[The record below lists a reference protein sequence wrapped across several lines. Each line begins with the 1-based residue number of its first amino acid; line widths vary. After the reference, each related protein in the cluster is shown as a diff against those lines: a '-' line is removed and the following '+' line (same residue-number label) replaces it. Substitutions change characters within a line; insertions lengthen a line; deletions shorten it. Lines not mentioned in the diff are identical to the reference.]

1 MAVIRQKT
9 QVFNQPVGVV
19 RADAGAGQIG
29 RAISSAA
36 SRLSDLAYRDAVV
49 SAEKAGQ
56 QAAKAQPSSRIVSID
71 PDTNMP
77 VAYDPPASFGSI
89 ASRSYQNMI
98 DRRFEESILNEFA
111 TKGAEFAASSSTAE
125 QYKTRMTNYI
135 QEMYSS
141 EGETTSY
148 STYIGEAGKE
158 YVASTYAT
166 LAKKEAEAA
175 KKALQKQ
182 QLLSGYV
189 DRKKLASLIAAG
201 ADSEEISALADSLR
215 ARNLDLFNTD
225 GITFSAWAS
234 ENDTIDGL
242 QGLSAN
248 NALVDIYSRL
258 SASEQ
263 SQFKLGLTD
272 PRIMAQLSDRLDNPN
287 LEGLAIAAKTQTSI
301 PTLIAALDSFASI
314 GEDYVESEVN
324 NIVSELA
331 PTLTA
336 SGASINSVFEKAD
349 AIEDLDIRSAVKK
362 EIAANWVEKSLDALG
377 KTASDIDIISEA
389 LQNSASPD
397 YKAIEDL
404 IGFENSLLVGIIQGM
419 TPEQRSDLA
428 TEISDRRAA
437 LNRME
442 NRADLEKENKIR
454 QELTNFAEAVDLRD
468 AYKRAITGIETSKL
482 DEQTQQTL
490 ITRAKENYAEESR
503 SRADRILLS
512 TAEIQELSDAVK
524 QPSSD
529 LEGNIREAWMLLRP
543 AYDSAPASTE
553 AYLSRRLKASTNQN
567 NRYLNGVRMD
577 AIEGNLST
585 ASEDDVAFYDKQLF
599 GNVTVTAANMFEF
612 PKIVEAF
619 NKGVILPSVKTA
631 MEAALTSNDEAAFNT
646 AIQTFERFSSL
657 EAVTEDGRRTD
668 LDIMRKSL
676 SPDAYALYSAISN
689 SARDEGVEP
698 LSIALEFR
706 NYEGNIDADIKLDL
720 ELPKNANIRRAL
732 DAYPMS
738 DNYRKEILS
747 MLRLQ
752 KVRGNK
758 ITDDSISSI
767 IDNYTSKMATDPNVI
782 GPYIGDS
789 AVYARNIYIT
799 DSEVIE
805 NREQL
810 TDALA
815 DSGMFDDLLRGDT
828 VLDSAVAGFLNAI
841 GGNAVVA
848 TQSVIQQFTTGV
860 GASETL
866 SDRNR
871 IRQGLAALNI
881 ELTYKPVVSSFN
893 QGVPMYEVGY
903 INDYGGFEPIIINDT
918 PWTLSKQVD
927 VAAKKGEMRLQA
939 LNMFQSSVKADAP
952 SGDKAIAEINYLA
965 TLEHITEDQF
975 ISSAT
980 KMRQWGRI
988 FNDDDMALNIFREKR
1003 KLYDG
1008 LSDPLRITITE
1019 GAESEE

>member
-19 RADAGAGQIG
+19 RTDAGAGQIG

-36 SRLSDLAYRDAVV
+36 SRISDLAYRDAVIN
-49 SAEKAGQ
+49 AEKAGQ

-125 QYKTRMTNYI
+125 QYKTRITNYI

-141 EGETTSY
+141 EGEATPY

-158 YVASTYAT
+158 YVASTYST

-175 KKALQKQ
+175 KKALQRQ
-182 QLLSGYV
+182 QLLGGYG
-189 DRKKLASLIAAG
+189 DEQKLASLVAAG
-201 ADSEEISALADSLR
+201 ADSEEISTLGNSLR
-215 ARNLDLFNTD
+215 ARYLDLFNTEA
-225 GITFSAWAS
+225 ITFSAWSAA
-234 ENDTIDGL
+234 NDRISGL

-263 SQFKLGLTD
+263 SLFKLGLTD
-272 PRIMAQLSDRLDNPN
+272 PKIMAQLSNKLDNPN
-287 LEGLAIAAKTQTSI
+287 LEGLAIAAKTQTSV

-336 SGASINSVFEKAD
+336 SNIGEIMPKLE
-349 AIEDLDIRSAVKK
+349 AIEDPQIRREVSV
-362 EIAANWVEKSLDALG
+362 EIFSNWVEKNLDLAG
-377 KTASDIDIISEA
+377 KKASDIDMISEA

-397 YKAIEDL
+397 FKAIEDL
-404 IGFENSLLVGIIQGM
+404 IGGDMGKLVAKHIQRM

-437 LNRME
+437 LKRME
-442 NRADLEKENKIR
+442 NVADLEKENNLR
-454 QELTNFAEAVDLRD
+454 QQLTDFAKAVDLND
-468 AYKRAITGIETSKL
+468 AYERAITSIETSKL

-512 TAEIQELSDAVK
+512 TAELQELSDAVK
-524 QPSSD
+524 QPSVS
-529 LEGNIREAWMLLRP
+529 LEGNALEAWMLLRP

-553 AYLSRRLKASTNQN
+553 AYLTRRLKASENQN

-577 AIEGNLST
+577 AIEGDLS
-585 ASEDDVAFYDKQLF
+585 AVSQDELAFYDKQLF
-599 GNVTVTAANMFEF
+599 GNVSVTAANMFEF
-612 PKIVEAF
+612 PKIVEAL
-619 NKGVILPSVKTA
+619 NKGVVLPSVKTA

-646 AIQTFERFSSL
+646 AIQTFERFSNL

-676 SPDAYALYSAISN
+676 SPEAYALYSAISN

-706 NYEGNIDADIKLDL
+706 NYEGDIDADIKLDL
-720 ELPKNANIRRAL
+720 ELSKNANIRRAL

-767 IDNYTSKMATDPNVI
+767 IDNYTSKMATDPSVI

-815 DSGMFDDLLRGDT
+815 DSGMFDDLLRADT

-881 ELTYKPVVSSFN
+881 ELTYKPVVSAFN

-918 PWTLSKQVD
+918 PWTLSKKVD
-927 VAAKKGEMRLQA
+927 VVAKKGEMRLQA
-939 LNMFQSSVKADAP
+939 LNMFQSAVKADAP

-965 TLEHITEDQF
+965 TLEHITEDHF
-975 ISSAT
+975 ISSTT

-988 FNDDDMALNIFREKR
+988 FNDEDMALNIFREKR

>member
-19 RADAGAGQIG
+19 RTDAGAGQIG
-29 RAISSAA
+29 RAISNAA
-36 SRLSDLAYRDAVV
+36 SRISDLAYRDAVIN
-49 SAEKAGQ
+49 AEKAGQ

-77 VAYDPPASFGSI
+77 VAYDPPAGFGSI

-141 EGETTSY
+141 EGEATPY

-189 DRKKLASLIAAG
+189 DEQKLASLIAAG
-201 ADSEEISALADSLR
+201 ADSEEISALGDSLR
-215 ARNLDLFNTD
+215 ARYLDLFNTE
-225 GITFSAWAS
+225 GITFSAWSSA
-234 ENDTIDGL
+234 NDRISGL

-263 SQFKLGLTD
+263 SLFKLGLTD
-272 PRIMAQLSDRLDNPN
+272 PKIMAQLSNRIDNPN
-287 LEGLAIAAKTQTSI
+287 LERLAIAAKTQTNV

-314 GEDYVESEVN
+314 SEDYVEDEVN
-324 NIVSELA
+324 SILSELL
-331 PTLTA
+331 PTLT
-336 SGASINSVFEKAD
+336 SSNLGEINLKIE
-349 AIEDLDIRSAVKK
+349 AIEDINVKREVAI
-362 EIAANWVEKSLDALG
+362 EISANWVEKNLDAAG

-397 YKAIEDL
+397 YKAIQDL
-404 IGFENSLLVGIIQGM
+404 IGGDRGKSVAFHIQGM

-442 NRADLEKENKIR
+442 NVADLEKENKIR
-454 QELTNFAEAVDLRD
+454 QELTNFSEVINLNEA
-468 AYKRAITGIETSKL
+468 YNRAIIDIETSKL

-490 ITRAKENYAEESR
+490 ITRAKENYAQESR

-512 TAEIQELSDAVK
+512 TAELQELSDAVK
-524 QPSSD
+524 QPSVD
-529 LEGNIREAWMLLRP
+529 LEGNAREAWMLLRP

-577 AIEGNLST
+577 AIEGNLSVV
-585 ASEDDVAFYDKQLF
+585 SQDDLAFYDKQLF
-599 GNVTVTAANMFEF
+599 DGISITAANMFQF
-612 PKIVEAF
+612 PKIVEAL
-619 NKGVILPSVKTA
+619 NKGVVLPSVKTA

-646 AIQTFERFSSL
+646 AIQTFERFSNL

-676 SPDAYALYSAISN
+676 SPEAYALYSAISN

-706 NYEGNIDADIKLDL
+706 NYEGDIDADIKQDL
-720 ELPKNANIRRAL
+720 ELPENANIRRAL
-732 DAYPMS
+732 DKYPMS

-789 AVYARNIYIT
+789 AVYARNIYLT
-799 DSEVIE
+799 DSEVVE

-815 DSGMFDDLLRGDT
+815 DSGKFDDLLRGDT

-918 PWTLSKQVD
+918 PWTLSKKVD
-927 VAAKKGEMRLQA
+927 VVAKKGEMRLQA
-939 LNMFQSSVKADAP
+939 LNMFQSAVKADAP
-952 SGDKAIAEINYLA
+952 LGDKAIAEINYLA

-1008 LSDPLRITITE
+1008 LSDPLQIRITE

>member
-29 RAISSAA
+29 RAISNAA
-36 SRLSDLAYRDAVV
+36 SRLSDLAYRDAVIN
-49 SAEKAGQ
+49 AEKAGQ
-56 QAAKAQPSSRIVSID
+56 QAAKAQSSSRIVSID

-111 TKGAEFAASSSTAE
+111 AKGAEFAASSTTAA

-141 EGETTSY
+141 EGEATPY
-148 STYIGEAGKE
+148 SRYIGEAGKE
-158 YVASTYAT
+158 YVASTYST

-189 DRKKLASLIAAG
+189 DEQKLANLIAAG
-201 ADSEEISALADSLR
+201 ADSEEISALGDSLR
-215 ARNLDLFNTD
+215 ARYLDLFNTE
-225 GITFSAWAS
+225 GITFSAWSSA
-234 ENDTIDGL
+234 NDRVSGL

-258 SASEQ
+258 SSSEQ
-263 SQFKLGLTD
+263 SLFKLGLTD
-272 PRIMAQLSDRLDNPN
+272 PKIMAQLSNKLENPN

-314 GEDYVESEVN
+314 SEDYVEDEVN
-324 NIVSELA
+324 SIVSELA
-331 PTLTA
+331 PILTA
-336 SGASINSVFEKAD
+336 SNIGEIIPKLE
-349 AIEDLDIRSAVKK
+349 AIEDPQIRREASV
-362 EIAANWVEKSLDALG
+362 EIFSNWVEKNLDLAG
-377 KTASDIDIISEA
+377 KKASDIDMISEA

-397 YKAIEDL
+397 FKAIEDL
-404 IGFENSLLVGIIQGM
+404 IGGDMGKLVAKHIQRM

-428 TEISDRRAA
+428 TEISDRRDA

-442 NRADLEKENKIR
+442 NVADREKENNLR
-454 QELTNFAEAVDLRD
+454 QKLTDFAEAVDLRD
-468 AYKRAITGIETSKL
+468 AYKRAITGIETSGL

-503 SRADRILLS
+503 IRADKILLS
-512 TAEIQELSDAVK
+512 TAELQELSDAVK
-524 QPSSD
+524 RSSTD
-529 LEGNIREAWMLLRP
+529 LDGNVRQAWELLRP
-543 AYDSAPASTE
+543 AYESAPASTE
-553 AYLSRRLKASTNQN
+553 AYLSRRLKGSTNEN

-612 PKIVEAF
+612 PKIVEAL

-631 MEAALTSNDEAAFNT
+631 MESALTSNDEAAFNT
-646 AIQTFERFSSL
+646 AIQTFERFSNL

-918 PWTLSKQVD
+918 PWTLSKKVD
-927 VAAKKGEMRLQA
+927 VVAKKGEMRLQA
-939 LNMFQSSVKADAP
+939 LNMFQSAVKADAP
-952 SGDKAIAEINYLA
+952 LGDKAIAEINYLA

-1008 LSDPLRITITE
+1008 LSDPLRIRITE

>member
-125 QYKTRMTNYI
+125 QYKTRITNYI

-141 EGETTSY
+141 EGEATPY

-182 QLLSGYV
+182 QRLSGYV

-301 PTLIAALDSFASI
+301 PTLIAALDSFVSI
-314 GEDYVESEVN
+314 GEDLVESEVN
-324 NIVSELA
+324 NIVSELG

-336 SGASINSVFEKAD
+336 SNIGEIIPKLE
-349 AIEDLDIRSAVKK
+349 AIEDLQIRREVSA
-362 EIAANWVEKSLDALG
+362 EIFSNWVEKNLDLAG
-377 KTASDIDIISEA
+377 KKASDIDIISEA

-397 YKAIEDL
+397 FKAIEDL
-404 IGFENSLLVGIIQGM
+404 IGGDTGKLVAKHIQRM

-442 NRADLEKENKIR
+442 NVADLEKENKLR
-454 QELTNFAEAVDLRD
+454 QQLTDFAEAVDLND
-468 AYKRAITGIETSKL
+468 AYRRAITGIETSNL

-490 ITRAKENYAEESR
+490 ITRAKENYAQESR
-503 SRADRILLS
+503 IRADNIVLS
-512 TAEIQELSDAVK
+512 TAELQELSDAVK
-524 QPSSD
+524 RSSTD
-529 LEGNIREAWMLLRP
+529 LDGNVRQAWELLRP
-543 AYDSAPASTE
+543 AYESAPASTE
-553 AYLSRRLKASTNQN
+553 AYLSRRLKGSTNEN
-567 NRYLNGVRMD
+567 NRYLNSVRMD
-577 AIEGNLST
+577 AIEGNLSVV
-585 ASEDDVAFYDKQLF
+585 SKDELAFYDNQLF
-599 GNVTVTAANMFEF
+599 ANVTVTAANMFEF
-612 PKIVEAF
+612 PKIVEAL
-619 NKGVILPSVKTA
+619 NKGVVLPSVKTA
-631 MEAALTSNDEAAFNT
+631 MEAALTSNDEEAFNT
-646 AIQTFERFSSL
+646 AIQTFKRFSNL

-668 LDIMRKSL
+668 LDIMRQSL
-676 SPDAYALYSAISN
+676 SPDAYALYSAIGYT
-689 SARDEGVEP
+689 AKLEGSEP
-698 LSIALEFR
+698 LSVALEFR
-706 NYEGNIDADIKLDL
+706 NYDGNVDADIKEDL
-720 ELPKNANIRRAL
+720 GLPKNANIRRAL

-738 DNYRKEILS
+738 NNYRKEILS
-747 MLRLQ
+747 LLRMQ
-752 KVRGNK
+752 RVRGSK
-758 ITDDSISSI
+758 ISDESISSI
-767 IDNYTSKMATDPNVI
+767 IDNYTSKMTIDPNVS

-789 AVYARNIYIT
+789 VVYARNIYFSDAEI
-799 DSEVIE
+799 IA

-810 TDALA
+810 TNLIA
-815 DSGMFDDLLRGDT
+815 DSGQFNDLLKGGT
-828 VLDSAVAGFLNAI
+828 ALDAAAASFANMI
-841 GGNAVVA
+841 GGNLLITSRAI
-848 TQSVIQQFTTGV
+848 IQEFTTGV

-866 SDRNR
+866 SNRDRV
-871 IRQGLAALNI
+871 RQGLEALNI
-881 ELTYKPVVSSFN
+881 ELTYRPVVSAFN

-903 INDYGGFEPIIINDT
+903 FNEADGFTPIEINDQT
-918 PWTLSKQVD
+918 WTLVKPEVQVNK
-927 VAAKKGEMRLQA
+927 ASEMRLQA
-939 LNMFQSSVKADAP
+939 LNMLQVAVKANAP
-952 SGDKAIAEINYLA
+952 EGDKAIAEINYLA

-1008 LSDPLRITITE
+1008 LSDPLQITITE

>member
-19 RADAGAGQIG
+19 RADAGAGQVG

-36 SRLSDLAYRDAVV
+36 SRIADLAYRDAVIN
-49 SAEKAGQ
+49 AEKAGQ

-141 EGETTSY
+141 EGEATPY

-242 QGLSAN
+242 QSLSAN

-263 SQFKLGLTD
+263 SLFKLGLTD

-287 LEGLAIAAKTQTSI
+287 LEGLAIAAKTQTSV

-336 SGASINSVFEKAD
+336 SNLGEINLKIE
-349 AIEDLDIRSAVKK
+349 AIEDINVKREVAI
-362 EIAANWVEKSLDALG
+362 EISANWVEKNLDAAG

-397 YKAIEDL
+397 YKAIQDL
-404 IGFENSLLVGIIQGM
+404 IGGDRGKSVAFHIQGM

-442 NRADLEKENKIR
+442 SRADLKKENKIR
-454 QELTNFAEAVDLRD
+454 QELTDFSKVINLNEA
-468 AYKRAITGIETSKL
+468 YNRAIIDIETSKL

-490 ITRAKENYAEESR
+490 ITRAKENYAQESR
-503 SRADRILLS
+503 LRADRILLS
-512 TAEIQELSDAVK
+512 TAELEELSDAVK
-524 QPSSD
+524 RPAVD
-529 LEGNIREAWMLLRP
+529 LEGNALEAWKLLRP
-543 AYDSAPASTE
+543 AYESAPASTE
-553 AYLSRRLKASTNQN
+553 AYLTRKLNGFRNEN
-567 NRYLNGVRMD
+567 NRYINGVRMD

-585 ASEDDVAFYDKQLF
+585 ASKDDVALYDKQLF

-612 PKIVEAF
+612 PKIVEAL
-619 NKGVILPSVKTA
+619 NKGVVLPSVKTA

-646 AIQTFERFSSL
+646 AIQTFERFSNL

-676 SPDAYALYSAISN
+676 SPEAYALYSAIGHT
-689 SARDEGVEP
+689 ARLEGSEP
-698 LSIALEFR
+698 LAVALEFR
-706 NYEGNIDADIKLDL
+706 NYDGNVDADIKEDL
-720 ELPKNANIRRAL
+720 GLAKNANIRRAL

-747 MLRLQ
+747 LLRMQ
-752 KVRGNK
+752 RVRGNK
-758 ITDDSISSI
+758 ITDESISSI
-767 IDNYTSKMATDPNVI
+767 IDNYTSRMTIDPNVF
-782 GPYIGDS
+782 GSYIGDS
-789 AVYARNIYIT
+789 TVYARNIYFSDAEI
-799 DSEVIE
+799 IA

-810 TDALA
+810 TDLIA
-815 DSGMFDDLLRGDT
+815 DSGQFNDLLKGGT
-828 VLDSAVAGFLNAI
+828 ALDAAAAGFANMI
-841 GGNAVVA
+841 GGNLLVTSRAIV
-848 TQSVIQQFTTGV
+848 QEFTTGV

-866 SDRNR
+866 SDRDR
-871 IRQGLAALNI
+871 IRRGLEALNI
-881 ELTYKPVVSSFN
+881 ELTYRPVVSAFN

-903 INDYGGFEPIIINDT
+903 FNEAEGFTPIEINDQT
-918 PWTLSKQVD
+918 WTLSKKID
-927 VAAKKGEMRLQA
+927 VVAKKGEMRLQA
-939 LNMFQSSVKADAP
+939 LNMFQSAVKADAP
-952 SGDKAIAEINYLA
+952 LGDKAIAEINYLA

-988 FNDDDMALNIFREKR
+988 FNDDNMALNIFREKR

-1008 LSDPLRITITE
+1008 LSNPVRIRITE

>member
-19 RADAGAGQIG
+19 RTDAGAGQIG

-36 SRLSDLAYRDAVV
+36 SRISDLAYRDAVIN
-49 SAEKAGQ
+49 AEKAGQ

-125 QYKTRMTNYI
+125 QYKTRITNYI

-141 EGETTSY
+141 EGEATPY

-158 YVASTYAT
+158 YVASTYST

-175 KKALQKQ
+175 KKALQRQ
-182 QLLSGYV
+182 QLLGGYG
-189 DRKKLASLIAAG
+189 DEQKLASLVAAG
-201 ADSEEISALADSLR
+201 ADSEEISTLGNSLR
-215 ARNLDLFNTD
+215 ARYLDLFNTEA
-225 GITFSAWAS
+225 ITFSAWSAA
-234 ENDTIDGL
+234 NDRISGL

-263 SQFKLGLTD
+263 SLFKLGLTD
-272 PRIMAQLSDRLDNPN
+272 PKIMAQLSNKLDNPN
-287 LEGLAIAAKTQTSI
+287 LEGLAIAAKTQTSV

-336 SGASINSVFEKAD
+336 SNIGEIIPKLE
-349 AIEDLDIRSAVKK
+349 AIEDPQIRREASV
-362 EIAANWVEKSLDALG
+362 EIFSNWVEKNLDLAG
-377 KTASDIDIISEA
+377 KKASDIDMISEA

-397 YKAIEDL
+397 FKAIEDL
-404 IGFENSLLVGIIQGM
+404 IGGDMGKLVAKHIQSM

-437 LNRME
+437 LKRME
-442 NRADLEKENKIR
+442 NVADLEKENNLR
-454 QELTNFAEAVDLRD
+454 QQLTDFAKAVDLND
-468 AYKRAITGIETSKL
+468 AYERAITSIETSKL

-512 TAEIQELSDAVK
+512 TAELQELSDAVK
-524 QPSSD
+524 QPSVS
-529 LEGNIREAWMLLRP
+529 LEGNALEAWMLLRP

-553 AYLSRRLKASTNQN
+553 AYLTRRLKASENQN

-577 AIEGNLST
+577 AIEGDLS
-585 ASEDDVAFYDKQLF
+585 AVSQDELAFYDKQLF
-599 GNVTVTAANMFEF
+599 GNVSVTAANMFEF
-612 PKIVEAF
+612 PKIVEAL
-619 NKGVILPSVKTA
+619 NKGVVLPSVKTA

-646 AIQTFERFSSL
+646 AIQTFERFSNL

-676 SPDAYALYSAISN
+676 SPEAYALYSAISN

-706 NYEGNIDADIKLDL
+706 NYEGDIDADIKLDL
-720 ELPKNANIRRAL
+720 ELPENANIRRAL

-767 IDNYTSKMATDPNVI
+767 IDNYTSKMATDPSVI

-815 DSGMFDDLLRGDT
+815 DSGMFDDLLRADT

-881 ELTYKPVVSSFN
+881 ELTYKPVVSAFN

-918 PWTLSKQVD
+918 PWTLSKKVD
-927 VAAKKGEMRLQA
+927 VVAKKGEMRLQA
-939 LNMFQSSVKADAP
+939 LNMFQSAVKADAP

-965 TLEHITEDQF
+965 TLEHITEDHF
-975 ISSAT
+975 ISSTT

-988 FNDDDMALNIFREKR
+988 FNDEDMALNIFREKR

>member
-19 RADAGAGQIG
+19 RTDAGAGQIG

-36 SRLSDLAYRDAVV
+36 SRISDLAYRDAVIN
-49 SAEKAGQ
+49 AEKAGQ

-125 QYKTRMTNYI
+125 QYKTRITNYI

-141 EGETTSY
+141 EGEATPY

-158 YVASTYAT
+158 YVASTYST

-175 KKALQKQ
+175 KKALQRQ
-182 QLLSGYV
+182 QLLGGYG
-189 DRKKLASLIAAG
+189 DEQKLASLVAAG
-201 ADSEEISALADSLR
+201 ADSEEISTLGNSLR
-215 ARNLDLFNTD
+215 ARYLDLFNTEA
-225 GITFSAWAS
+225 ITFSAWSAA
-234 ENDTIDGL
+234 NDRISGL

-263 SQFKLGLTD
+263 SLFKLGLTD
-272 PRIMAQLSDRLDNPN
+272 PKIMAQLSNKLDNPN
-287 LEGLAIAAKTQTSI
+287 LEGLAIAAKTQTSV

-336 SGASINSVFEKAD
+336 SNIGEIIPKLE
-349 AIEDLDIRSAVKK
+349 AIEDPQIRREASV
-362 EIAANWVEKSLDALG
+362 EIFSNWVEKNLDLAG
-377 KTASDIDIISEA
+377 KKASDIDMISEA

-397 YKAIEDL
+397 FKAIEDL
-404 IGFENSLLVGIIQGM
+404 IGGDMGKLVAKHIQRM

-437 LNRME
+437 LKRME
-442 NRADLEKENKIR
+442 NVADLEKENNLR
-454 QELTNFAEAVDLRD
+454 QQLTDFAKAVDLND
-468 AYKRAITGIETSKL
+468 AYERAITSIETSKL

-512 TAEIQELSDAVK
+512 TAELQELSDAVK
-524 QPSSD
+524 QPSVS
-529 LEGNIREAWMLLRP
+529 LEGNALEAWMLLRP

-553 AYLSRRLKASTNQN
+553 AYLTRRLKASENQN

-577 AIEGNLST
+577 AIEGDLS
-585 ASEDDVAFYDKQLF
+585 AVSQDELAFYDKQLF
-599 GNVTVTAANMFEF
+599 GNVSVTAANMFEF
-612 PKIVEAF
+612 PKIVEAL
-619 NKGVILPSVKTA
+619 NKGVVLPSVKTA

-646 AIQTFERFSSL
+646 AIQTFERFSNL

-676 SPDAYALYSAISN
+676 SPEAYALYSAISN

-706 NYEGNIDADIKLDL
+706 NYEGDIDADIKLDL
-720 ELPKNANIRRAL
+720 ELPENANIRRAL

-767 IDNYTSKMATDPNVI
+767 IDNYTSKMATDPSVI

-815 DSGMFDDLLRGDT
+815 DSGMFDDLLRADT

-881 ELTYKPVVSSFN
+881 ELTYKPVVSAFN

-918 PWTLSKQVD
+918 PWTLSKKVD
-927 VAAKKGEMRLQA
+927 VVAKKGEMRLQA
-939 LNMFQSSVKADAP
+939 LNMFQSAVKADAP

-965 TLEHITEDQF
+965 TLEHITEDHF
-975 ISSAT
+975 ISSTT

-988 FNDDDMALNIFREKR
+988 FNDEDMALNIFREKR

>member
-71 PDTNMP
+71 PDTNTP

-111 TKGAEFAASSSTAE
+111 TKGAEFAASSTSAA

-141 EGETTSY
+141 EGEATPY
-148 STYIGEAGKE
+148 SRYIGEAGKE
-158 YVASTYAT
+158 YVASTYST

-175 KKALQKQ
+175 KRALQKQ

-189 DRKKLASLIAAG
+189 DEQKLGNLIAAG
-201 ADSEEISALADSLR
+201 ADSEEISALGDSLR
-215 ARNLDLFNTD
+215 ARYLDLFNTE
-225 GITFSAWAS
+225 GITFSAWSSA
-234 ENDTIDGL
+234 NDRISGL

-263 SQFKLGLTD
+263 SLFKLGLTD
-272 PRIMAQLSDRLDNPN
+272 PKIMAQLSDKLDNPN
-287 LEGLAIAAKTQTSI
+287 LEGLAIAAKTQTSV

-324 NIVSELA
+324 NYVSEIA

-336 SGASINSVFEKAD
+336 SNIGEIIPKLE
-349 AIEDLDIRSAVKK
+349 AIEDLEIRREVSA
-362 EIAANWVEKSLDALG
+362 EIFSNWVEKNLDLAG
-377 KTASDIDIISEA
+377 KKASDIDIISEA

-397 YKAIEDL
+397 FKAIEGL
-404 IGFENSLLVGIIQGM
+404 IGGDMGKLVAKHIQKM

-428 TEISDRRAA
+428 TEISDRRSA

-442 NRADLEKENKIR
+442 NVADLEKENKLR
-454 QELTNFAEAVDLRD
+454 QQLTDFAEAVDLND
-468 AYKRAITGIETSKL
+468 AYKRVITGIETSGL

-512 TAEIQELSDAVK
+512 TAELQELSDAVK
-524 QPSSD
+524 QPSVD
-529 LEGNIREAWMLLRP
+529 LEGNALEAWRLLRP

-585 ASEDDVAFYDKQLF
+585 ASKDDVAFYDKQLF

-612 PKIVEAF
+612 PKIVEAL

-631 MEAALTSNDEAAFNT
+631 MESALTSNDEAAFNT
-646 AIQTFERFSSL
+646 AIQTFERFSNL

-676 SPDAYALYSAISN
+676 SPDAYALYSAIGYT
-689 SARDEGVEP
+689 ARLEGSEP
-698 LSIALEFR
+698 LSVALEFR
-706 NYEGNIDADIKLDL
+706 NYDGNVDADIKEDL
-720 ELPKNANIRRAL
+720 GLAKNANIRRAL
-732 DAYPMS
+732 DKYPMS

-747 MLRLQ
+747 LLRMQ
-752 KVRGNK
+752 RVRGSK
-758 ITDDSISSI
+758 ISDESISSI
-767 IDNYTSKMATDPNVI
+767 IDNYTSRMTTDPNVS

-789 AVYARNIYIT
+789 VVYARNIYFS
-799 DSEVIE
+799 DSEIVA

-810 TDALA
+810 TDLLA
-815 DSGMFDDLLRGDT
+815 DSGQFNDLLKGGT
-828 VLDSAVAGFLNAI
+828 ALDAAAASFANMI
-841 GGNAVVA
+841 GGNLLITSRAIV
-848 TQSVIQQFTTGV
+848 QQFTTGV

-866 SDRNR
+866 SDRDR
-871 IRQGLAALNI
+871 IRRGFEALNI
-881 ELTYKPVVSSFN
+881 ELTYRPVVSAFN

-903 INDYGGFEPIIINDT
+903 FNQAEGFTPIEINDQT
-918 PWTLSKQVD
+918 WTLVKPEVQVN
-927 VAAKKGEMRLQA
+927 KGSEMRFQAFNMLQVA
-939 LNMFQSSVKADAP
+939 VKADAP
-952 SGDKAIAEINYLA
+952 DGDKAIAEIRYLA
-965 TLEHITEDQF
+965 TLDHFTEDHF
-975 ISSAT
+975 ISDTKKVREYAT
-980 KMRQWGRI
+980 I
-988 FNDDDMALNIFREKR
+988 FNDDKMALSIYRAQREKFE
-1003 KLYDG
+1003 G
-1008 LSDPLRITITE
+1008 LFDPLRIRLTE
-1019 GAESEE
+1019 GAESEK

>member
-19 RADAGAGQIG
+19 RTDAGAGQIG

-36 SRLSDLAYRDAVV
+36 SRISDLAYRDAVIN
-49 SAEKAGQ
+49 AEKAGQ

-125 QYKTRMTNYI
+125 QYKTRITNYI

-141 EGETTSY
+141 EGEATPY
-148 STYIGEAGKE
+148 STYINEAGKE

-182 QLLSGYV
+182 QRLSGYV

-263 SQFKLGLTD
+263 SLFKLGLTD
-272 PRIMAQLSDRLDNPN
+272 PKIMAQLSDKLDNPN
-287 LEGLAIAAKTQTSI
+287 LEGLAIAAKTQTSV

-324 NIVSELA
+324 NIVSELG
-331 PTLTA
+331 PILTA
-336 SGASINSVFEKAD
+336 SNIGEIIPKLE
-349 AIEDLDIRSAVKK
+349 AIEDPQIRREASV
-362 EIAANWVEKSLDALG
+362 EIFSNWVEKNLDLAG
-377 KTASDIDIISEA
+377 KKASDIDMISEA

-397 YKAIEDL
+397 FKAIEDL
-404 IGFENSLLVGIIQGM
+404 IGGDMGKLVAKHIQRM

-442 NRADLEKENKIR
+442 NVADLEKENKLR
-454 QELTNFAEAVDLRD
+454 QQLTDFAEAVDLND
-468 AYKRAITGIETSKL
+468 AYKRAITGIETSGL

-490 ITRAKENYAEESR
+490 ITRAKENYAEQAR
-503 SRADRILLS
+503 MRADRIGLS
-512 TAEIQELSDAVK
+512 TAQIQELSDAIK
-524 QPSSD
+524 DPSTSLD
-529 LEGNIREAWMLLRP
+529 GDMLEAYLLLRP
-543 AYDSAPASTE
+543 AYESAPASTE
-553 AYLSRRLKASTNQN
+553 AYLSRRLKASENQN

-577 AIEGNLST
+577 AIESNLS
-585 ASEDDVAFYDKQLF
+585 AVSQDELAFYDKQLF
-599 GNVTVTAANMFEF
+599 DGISITAANMFEF
-612 PKIVEAF
+612 PKIVEAL
-619 NKGVILPSVKTA
+619 NKGVVLPSVKTA

-646 AIQTFERFSSL
+646 AIQTFERFSNL

-676 SPDAYALYSAISN
+676 SPEAYALYSAISN
-689 SARDEGVEP
+689 SARNEGVEP

-706 NYEGNIDADIKLDL
+706 NYEGDIDADIKLDL
-720 ELPKNANIRRAL
+720 ELQKNANIRRAL

-738 DNYRKEILS
+738 DNYRKEILA
-747 MLRLQ
+747 MLRMQ

-758 ITDDSISSI
+758 ITKESISSI
-767 IDNYTSKMATDPNVI
+767 IDGYTSRMAIDPNVI
-782 GPYIGDS
+782 GPHIGDN
-789 AVYARNIYIT
+789 VIYARNIYFSDAEI
-799 DSEVIE
+799 VAH
-805 NREQL
+805 REQL
-810 TDALA
+810 TDLIA
-815 DSGMFDDLLRGDT
+815 DSGMFNDLLKGDNA
-828 VLDSAVAGFLNAI
+828 LDAAAAGFANMI
-841 GGNAVVA
+841 GGNLLITSRAI
-848 TQSVIQQFTTGV
+848 IQEFTTGV

-866 SDRNR
+866 SDRDR

-881 ELTYKPVVSSFN
+881 ELTYNPVVSSFN
-893 QGVPMYEVGY
+893 QGIPMYEVGY
-903 INDYGGFEPIIINDT
+903 INDYGGFEPIIVNDQT
-918 PWTLSKQVD
+918 MTLAKPRNEVTKQS
-927 VAAKKGEMRLQA
+927 EMRLQA
-939 LNMFQSSVKADAP
+939 LNMLQVAVKANAP
-952 SGDKAIAEINYLA
+952 EGDKAIAEINYLA
-965 TLEHITEDQF
+965 TLDHITEDQF
-975 ISSAT
+975 ISSAS
-980 KMRQWGRI
+980 KMRGWAKT
-988 FNDDDMALNIFREKR
+988 FNDDSMALNIFREKR
-1003 KLYDG
+1003 KLYND
-1008 LSDPLRITITE
+1008 LYDPLRITITE
-1019 GAESEE
+1019 SGEPEE